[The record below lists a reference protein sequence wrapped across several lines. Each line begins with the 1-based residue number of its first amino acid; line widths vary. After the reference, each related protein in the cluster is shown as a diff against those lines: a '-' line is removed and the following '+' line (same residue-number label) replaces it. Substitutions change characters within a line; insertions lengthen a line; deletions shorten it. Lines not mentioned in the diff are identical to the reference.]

1 MKEAGMLVAKSKVT
15 SQGQISVPAEVRRD
29 LGVRTGTE
37 LVWDRQENGDYV
49 VRVKRFTL
57 DDLYELVGDAG
68 IRLADED
75 IKAARRAFLGSRMK
89 RLKG

>member
-1 MKEAGMLVAKSKVT
+1 MLVAKSKVT

-49 VRVKRFTL
+49 VRAKRFTL
-57 DDLYELVGDAG
+57 DDLAGLVGVAKV
-68 IRLADED
+68 RLTDQEL
-75 IKAARRAFLGSRMK
+75 KEARGEFLGARMK